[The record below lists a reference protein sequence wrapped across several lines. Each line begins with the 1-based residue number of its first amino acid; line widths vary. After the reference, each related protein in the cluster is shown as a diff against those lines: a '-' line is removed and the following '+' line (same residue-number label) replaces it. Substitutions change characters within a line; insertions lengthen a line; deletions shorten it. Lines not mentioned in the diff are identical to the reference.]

1 MDAMDVFIHFAGFV
15 GAWLLVAGPL
25 LQGALEL
32 RDEEMDREG
41 FERVKS
47 DIEYPAPIS
56 RWWWLLPPVFYVK
69 NKRRSDAFRRATMGV
84 LTVEQRQQ
92 YVGFTNKATGWFTVA
107 GGAFLI
113 FLKEA
118 WELAELFELPLW
130 VYIVVVVVLA
140 IAAIANTITRLSK
153 SDEIV
158 HIDEP
163 DYVEKKRAERAAQ
176 QAEHRAQSGKPARP
190 QRTRKNPPA
199 ADA

>member
-1 MDAMDVFIHFAGFV
+1 MDAMEFVIHWAGFI

-25 LQGALEL
+25 LQGAIEL
-32 RDEEMDREG
+32 RDEELDREV
-41 FERVKS
+41 FEAVKGKV
-47 DIEYPAPIS
+47 EYPAPIS
-56 RWWWLLPPVFYVK
+56 RWWWLLPPVYYVL

-84 LTVEQRQQ
+84 LTVEQRRQF
-92 YVGFTNKATGWFTVA
+92 VGFTNKATGWFTVA

-118 WELAELFELPLW
+118 WELSELYELPLW
-130 VYIVVVVVLA
+130 IYIVVVTVLA

-163 DYVEKKRAERAAQ
+163 DYRERKRAERAAQ
-176 QAEHRAQSGKPARP
+176 REQYDAQKRQLKSKATPAG
-190 QRTRKNPPA
+190 
-199 ADA
+199 DA